1 MRNRNN
7 RWLILWSRIVQGVF
21 TGRSIVVCLVGLLLL
36 GGVFLLFS
44 LSSQKSVPQ
53 LVGES
58 YPFSASSA
66 LTGPVAAESCVWQ
79 NPFNPADHPD
89 LFPQEFFSTLPFS
102 SVLDEVFVAEQ
113 KIKIITTLNE
123 ELQSKLIKL
132 LHRYH
137 PLLGA
142 GVLLDL
148 ETGAVLA
155 MADYRQDGE
164 NGHILPEK
172 CGNLCLVSAFPA
184 ASLFKIVTAYGVL
197 DKKKVTRKVHY
208 PVVGRHHT
216 LYRYQL
222 GLGKSRYRY
231 RPEEISLEKAFA
243 CSVNPVF
250 GKFGIDYF
258 SADELLGLA
267 ESFAFNHPLKF
278 DQPVLASRVEL
289 PQTQFQQAET
299 SSGFIKTTTL
309 SPLHAALLAGAP
321 LVADNLPQPYFVK
334 RVVAEDGAEIYYHQ
348 PQRCDFQL
356 NDKKACR
363 ELTAMMRA
371 TVKYGTA
378 RKSFR
383 DLRRR
388 RAFRKLDVGGKTG
401 SLDMPVSGH
410 RCEWFAGFG
419 KNPKTGKMVAV
430 AVVLVHGEKR
440 TISAGYIASQL
451 IAGSLIK

>member
-7 RWLILWSRIVQGVF
+7 RRLIFWSRIVQGVF
-21 TGRSIVVCLVGLLLL
+21 TGRSIIVCLVVLLLL
-36 GGVFLLFS
+36 GGIFLLFS

-58 YPFSASSA
+58 SSLAASSA
-66 LTGPVAAESCVWQ
+66 ASGPAAAAGCVWQ
-79 NPFNPADHPD
+79 NPFNPAEHSD
-89 LFPQEFFSTLPFS
+89 LFPKKFFTTLPFS
-102 SVLDEVFVAEQ
+102 SVLDEVTVADQ
-113 KIKIITTLNE
+113 KIKVITTLDE
-123 ELQSKLIKL
+123 ALQFKLIKL
-132 LHRYH
+132 LKRYH

-142 GVLLDL
+142 GIVIDL
-148 ETGAVLA
+148 QTGAVEA
-155 MADYRQDGE
+155 MSDFRHADD
-164 NGHILPEK
+164 NGSILPEE
-172 CGNLCLVSAFPA
+172 CGNLCLVSEFPA

-197 DKKKVTRKVHY
+197 DKKKVTRKTHY

-216 LYRYQL
+216 LYKYQL

-231 RPEEISLEKAFA
+231 RPEDISFEKAFA
-243 CSVNPVF
+243 RSVNPVF
-250 GKFGIDYF
+250 GKFGIDFF
-258 SADELLGLA
+258 SADELVGLA

-278 DQPVLASRVEL
+278 DQPVVASRVAM
-289 PQTQFQQAET
+289 PQSKFQQAET

-321 LVADNLPQPYFVK
+321 LVADNLPQPYFIR
-334 RVVAEDGAEIYYHQ
+334 RVVAENGAEIYYHQ
-348 PQRCDFQL
+348 PQKCDFQL
-356 NDKKACR
+356 HDKNACH

-383 DLRRR
+383 DVRRR

-401 SLDMPVSGH
+401 SLDMPVCGN

-430 AVVLVHGEKR
+430 AVVLVHGDKR
-440 TISAGYIASQL
+440 TISSGYIASEL

>member
-1 MRNRNN
+1 M
-7 RWLILWSRIVQGVF
+7 QGVF

-44 LSSQKSVPQ
+44 LSSQKRVPQ

-58 YPFSASSA
+58 YPLSVSPASSEPA
-66 LTGPVAAESCVWQ
+66 AAEVCAWQ
-79 NPFNPADHPD
+79 NPFHPADHPD
-89 LFPQEFFSTLPFS
+89 LFPKEFFTTMPFS
-102 SVLDEVFVAEQ
+102 SVLDEVTVAEQ
-113 KIKIITTLNE
+113 KIKVITTLNE
-123 ELQSKLIKL
+123 GLQSKLIKL

-148 ETGAVLA
+148 ETGAVEA

-164 NGHILPEK
+164 NCVVLTRE
-172 CGNLCLVSAFPA
+172 CGNLCLVSEFPA

-197 DKKKVTRKVHY
+197 DKKKVTRKTHY

-216 LYRYQL
+216 LYKYQL

-231 RPEEISLEKAFA
+231 RPEDISFEKAFA
-243 CSVNPVF
+243 RSVNPVF
-250 GKFGIDYF
+250 GKFGIDFF
-258 SADELLGLA
+258 SADELVGLA

-278 DQPVLASRVEL
+278 DQPVVASRVAM
-289 PQTQFQQAET
+289 PQTKFQQAET

-334 RVVAEDGAEIYYHQ
+334 RVVAADGAEIYYHQ
-348 PQRCDFQL
+348 PQKCDFQL
-356 NDKKACR
+356 HDKNACR

-383 DLRRR
+383 DVRRR

-401 SLDMPVSGH
+401 SLDMPVSDH

-440 TISAGYIASQL
+440 TISAGYIASEL
-451 IAGSLIK
+451 IAAALIK

>member
-1 MRNRNN
+1 M
-7 RWLILWSRIVQGVF
+7 
-21 TGRSIVVCLVGLLLL
+21 L
-36 GGVFLLFS
+36 GGVFLQFS

-58 YPFSASSA
+58 YPLAAAVSM
-66 LTGPVAAESCVWQ
+66 GPQAAESGVWQ
-79 NPFNPADHPD
+79 NPFHPADHPN
-89 LFPQEFFSTLPFS
+89 LFPQEFFITLPFS
-102 SVLDEVFVAEQ
+102 SVLDEVTVAEQ
-113 KIKIITTLNE
+113 KIKVITTLDE
-123 ELQSKLIKL
+123 GLQSKLIKL

-142 GVLLDL
+142 GIVIDL
-148 ETGAVLA
+148 QTGAVEA
-155 MADYRQDGE
+155 MVDYRNVGE
-164 NGHILPEK
+164 NGSILPEK
-172 CGNLCLVSAFPA
+172 CGNLCLVSEFPA

-197 DKKKVTRKVHY
+197 DKEKVTRKTHY
-208 PVVGRHHT
+208 PVIGRHHT
-216 LYRYQL
+216 LYKYQL

-231 RPEEISLEKAFA
+231 RPEDISFEKAFA
-243 CSVNPVF
+243 RSVNPVF
-250 GKFGIDYF
+250 GKFGIDFF
-258 SADELLGLA
+258 SADELVDLA

-278 DQPVLASRVEL
+278 DQPVVASRVAM
-289 PQTQFQQAET
+289 PQSKFQQAET

-334 RVVAEDGAEIYYHQ
+334 RVVAENGAEIYYHQ
-348 PQRCDFQL
+348 PQKCDFQL
-356 NDKKACR
+356 HNKNACR

-388 RAFRKLDVGGKTG
+388 RAFRKLDIGGKTG
-401 SLDMPVSGH
+401 SLDMPTSDH

-440 TISAGYIASQL
+440 TISAGYIASEL
-451 IAGSLIK
+451 LAGSLIK

>member
-1 MRNRNN
+1 M
-7 RWLILWSRIVQGVF
+7 
-21 TGRSIVVCLVGLLLL
+21 VCLVGLLLL

-58 YPFSASSA
+58 CPLSGSSA
-66 LTGPVAAESCVWQ
+66 ATGPAAAESRAWQ

-89 LFPQEFFSTLPFS
+89 LFPQEFFSTLPFLP
-102 SVLDEVFVAEQ
+102 VLDGVTVAGQ

-142 GVLLDL
+142 GVLVDL
-148 ETGAVLA
+148 ETGAVQA

-164 NGHILPEK
+164 NDTGLAKE
-172 CGNLCLVSAFPA
+172 CGNLCLVSEFPA

-197 DKKKVTRKVHY
+197 DKEKVTRKTHY

-216 LYRYQL
+216 LYKYQL

-231 RPEEISLEKAFA
+231 RPEDISFEKAFA
-243 CSVNPVF
+243 RSVNPVF
-250 GKFGIDYF
+250 GKLGIDFF

-267 ESFAFNHPLKF
+267 ESFSFNHPLRF
-278 DQPVLASRVEL
+278 DQPVLASRVAM
-289 PQTQFQQAET
+289 PQTKFQQAET

-309 SPLHAALLAGAP
+309 SPLHAALLVGAP
-321 LVADNLPQPYFVK
+321 LVADNLPQPYFIK

-348 PQRCDFQL
+348 LRRCDFQL
-356 NDKKACR
+356 HDENACR

-383 DLRRR
+383 DARRR

-401 SLDMPVSGH
+401 SLDMPISGH

-419 KNPKTGKMVAV
+419 KNPQTGKQVAV

-451 IAGSLIK
+451 IAGSLIKWLSN

>member
-1 MRNRNN
+1 M
-7 RWLILWSRIVQGVF
+7 LGVF

-36 GGVFLLFS
+36 GGVLLLFS

-58 YPFSASSA
+58 YPFAVLSSESS
-66 LTGPVAAESCVWQ
+66 GPTAAERCAWQ

-89 LFPQEFFSTLPFS
+89 LFPREFFTTLPFS
-102 SVLDEVFVAEQ
+102 SVLDEVTVAEQ
-113 KIKIITTLNE
+113 KIKVITTLDE

-148 ETGAVLA
+148 ETGAVKA

-164 NGHILPEK
+164 NCVVLTKEY
-172 CGNLCLVSAFPA
+172 GNLCLVSEFPA

-197 DKKKVTRKVHY
+197 DKKKATRKTNY

-216 LYRYQL
+216 LYKYQL

-231 RPEEISLEKAFA
+231 RSEKISFEKAFA
-243 CSVNPVF
+243 RSVNPVF
-250 GKFGIDYF
+250 GKFGIDFF
-258 SADELLGLA
+258 SADELVDLA

-278 DQPVLASRVEL
+278 DQPVLASRVVM
-289 PQTQFQQAET
+289 PQTKFQQAET

-321 LVADNLPQPYFVK
+321 LVVDNLPQPYFIK
-334 RVVAEDGAEIYYHQ
+334 RVVAENGAEIYYHQ
-348 PQRCDFQL
+348 PQKCDFQL
-356 NDKKACR
+356 HDKNACR

-383 DLRRR
+383 DVCRR
-388 RAFRKLDVGGKTG
+388 RAFRKLNVGGKTG
-401 SLDMPVSGH
+401 SLDMPTSDH

-440 TISAGYIASQL
+440 TISAGYIASEL
-451 IAGSLIK
+451 IAAALIK

>member
-1 MRNRNN
+1 MK
-7 RWLILWSRIVQGVF
+7 SRIVRGLC
-21 TGRSIVVCLVGLLLL
+21 TGRAVVVGLVGLLLL
-36 GGVFLLFS
+36 VGIFLLLSFS
-44 LSSQKSVPQ
+44 SEKMVPQ
-53 LVGES
+53 LVGDSFPVAPAPGSTATCAWQNSFIPTEYPELFPKNFFS
-58 YPFSASSA
+58 SLPFSAT
-66 LTGPVAAESCVWQ
+66 LTDVEV
-79 NPFNPADHPD
+79 ADHK
-89 LFPQEFFSTLPFS
+89 LK
-102 SVLDEVFVAEQ
+102 VY
-113 KIKIITTLNE
+113 TTLNE
-123 ELQSKLIKL
+123 GLQSKLIKL

-148 ETGAVLA
+148 ESGTVEA
-155 MADYRQDGE
+155 MADYHHNGE
-164 NGHILPEK
+164 SSGDPAEK
-172 CGNLCLVSAFPA
+172 CDNLCLFSGFPA

-197 DKKKVTRKVHY
+197 DKQKVTRKTHY

-216 LYRYQL
+216 LYKYQL

-231 RPEEISLEKAFA
+231 RPENISFEKAFA
-243 CSVNPVF
+243 RSVNPVF

-267 ESFAFNHPLKF
+267 ESFAFNNPLSF
-278 DQPVLASRVEL
+278 DLPISESRVEL
-289 PQTQFQQAET
+289 PQTPFQQAET

-309 SPLHAALLAGAP
+309 SPLHAALIVGAP
-321 LVADNLPQPYFVK
+321 LVPGNLPQPYLVK
-334 RVVAEDGAEIYYHQ
+334 RIIDEDGAEIFYHQ
-348 PQRCDFQL
+348 PTKCNLQL
-356 NDKKACR
+356 YDKSACR
-363 ELTAMMRA
+363 ELAAMMRA

-440 TISAGYIASQL
+440 TISSGYIASEL
-451 IAGSLIK
+451 LAGSLLK

>member
-21 TGRSIVVCLVGLLLL
+21 TGRSVVVCLLGLLLL
-36 GGVFLLFS
+36 GGVFLLSS
-44 LSSQKSVPQ
+44 LSSQKRVPQ

-58 YPFSASSA
+58 CPFLVPVAS
-66 LTGPVAAESCVWQ
+66 TGPVAAESRVWQ

-89 LFPQEFFSTLPFS
+89 LFPQGFFSTLPFS
-102 SVLDEVFVAEQ
+102 SILNEVTVAEQ
-113 KIKIITTLNE
+113 KIKVFTTLDE
-123 ELQSKLIKL
+123 ELQTKLIKL
-132 LHRYH
+132 LCRYH

-148 ETGAVLA
+148 ETGAVQA
-155 MADYRQDGE
+155 MADYRKDGE
-164 NGHILPEK
+164 NGCIEPEK
-172 CGNLCLVSAFPA
+172 CGNLCLASVFPA

-197 DKKKVTRKVHY
+197 DKKRVTRKAHY
-208 PVVGRHHT
+208 PVIGRHHT
-216 LYRYQL
+216 LYSYQL

-231 RPEEISLEKAFA
+231 RKEEISLEKAFA

-278 DQPVLASRVEL
+278 DQPVLVSRVKL
-289 PQTQFQQAET
+289 PQTKFQQAET
-299 SSGFIKTTTL
+299 SSGFNKTTTL
-309 SPLHAALLAGAP
+309 SPLHAALIVGAP
-321 LVADNLPQPYFVK
+321 LVADNLPQPYFVE
-334 RVVAEDGAEIYYHQ
+334 RVVNEDGAEIYYHQ
-348 PQRCDFQL
+348 PLKCDFQL
-356 NDKKACR
+356 HDKQACR

-401 SLDMPVSGH
+401 TLDMPVSGH

-419 KNPKTGKMVAV
+419 KNPKTGKLVAV

-440 TISAGYIASQL
+440 TISAGYIASAL
-451 IAGSLIK
+451 IAKALIK